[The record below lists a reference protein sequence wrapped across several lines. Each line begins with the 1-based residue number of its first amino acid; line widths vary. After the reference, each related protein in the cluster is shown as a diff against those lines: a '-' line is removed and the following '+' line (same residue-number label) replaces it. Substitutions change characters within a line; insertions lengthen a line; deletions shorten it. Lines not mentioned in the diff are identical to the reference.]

1 MIFCFNINAKY
12 NICSG
17 GTSYYLKPKVDVL
30 LIISCLNAYCRP
42 DLRPLMVTSV
52 MGAANSPPQAPAGG
66 GHPIFSGGKGHVFLY
81 IHSIYSI
88 TELLQLGKKNTSA
101 M

>member
-12 NICSG
+12 NNCIG

-30 LIISCLNAYCRP
+30 FIISCLNAYCRP

-66 GHPIFSGGKGHVFLY
+66 GTQFSQEERGMFF
-81 IHSIYSI
+81 IYSQHI
-88 TELLQLGKKNTSA
+88 
-101 M
+101 

>member
-12 NICSG
+12 NNCIG

-30 LIISCLNAYCRP
+30 FIISCLNAYCRP

-66 GHPIFSGGKGHVFLY
+66 VHPIFSGGKGHVFY
-81 IHSIYSI
+81 IFTAYI
-88 TELLQLGKKNTSA
+88 A
-101 M
+101 